1 MVGKLKNWLED
12 RIQGYL
18 VQKGLKK
25 FVTGATVA
33 VGGVVATFLA
43 KPAIAPV
50 VEKLHQY
57 GVDVAFKDGVFSLQ
71 ASVEGIV
78 TALGA
83 GGAAVAMNFLFRKKD
98 QNQTPNA

>member
-1 MVGKLKNWLED
+1 MFKKLKGWFEE
-12 RIQGYL
+12 RVQGYL
-18 VQKGLKK
+18 VGKGVKK

-33 VGGVVATFLA
+33 VGGVVTAFLA

-57 GVDVAFKDGVFSLQ
+57 GVDVAFKDGTFSLQ

-83 GGAAVAMNFLFRKKD
+83 GGAAVLMNFLFRKKD
-98 QNQTPNA
+98 A